1 MAGREGGVRS
11 APDAVAAVEQI
22 HAHFLCNALTAVQL
36 WVGTHPRLAEQ
47 LIGLLAGYVQA
58 RLTPATVVP
67 LRHELEVVLT
77 YLALERVRLGPR
89 LRTRLAIAPETLTA
103 AIPPLVL
110 QPLVENAVVH
120 GVSARPLGG
129 TVEVHACRRRDRLL
143 LLVADD
149 GLPVA
154 ADGRAADGHRA
165 AQAWPGGG
173 RPRPGL
179 GLALRNVRRRLH
191 LAYGRQGAVRVVR
204 RFGRGWLAVASLPFE
219 EAGETEAT
227 AETVGPP
234 AWPEERGQRSEQG
247 PGGTDAGS
255 RGGR

>member
-1 MAGREGGVRS
+1 MAGCEGS
-11 APDAVAAVEQI
+11 AWSAADAAVAVEQI

-36 WVGTHPRLAEQ
+36 WVGTHPRLAEH

-67 LRHELEVVLT
+67 LRHEVEVVLT

-89 LRTRLAIAPETLTA
+89 LRTRLAIAPETLAA

-120 GVSARPLGG
+120 GVSVRPFGG

-149 GLPVA
+149 GFPVVA
-154 ADGRAADGHRA
+154 EGRVASGDRA
-165 AQAWPGGG
+165 EPASPGGA

-179 GLALRNVRRRLH
+179 GLALRNVRRRLR

-204 RFGRGWLAVASLPFE
+204 RRGRGWLAVVSLPY
-219 EAGETEAT
+219 
-227 AETVGPP
+227 
-234 AWPEERGQRSEQG
+234 
-247 PGGTDAGS
+247 GGVDAGP

>member
-1 MAGREGGVRS
+1 VWS
-11 APDAVAAVEQI
+11 AADAVTAVEQI
-22 HAHFLCNALTAVQL
+22 RAHFLCNALTAVQL

-67 LRHELEVVLT
+67 LRHEVEVVLT

-89 LRTRLAIAPETLTA
+89 LRTRLAIAPETLAA

-120 GVSARPLGG
+120 GVSARPFGG

-149 GLPVA
+149 RLPVA
-154 ADGRAADGHRA
+154 ADGHRA
-165 AQAWPGGG
+165 ERGSLGGG

-219 EAGETEAT
+219 ESGETEAT

-247 PGGTDAGS
+247 HGGIDAGP